1 MNDGQ
6 LTKLEFKAFTDK
18 KLNSPASPASFVVP
32 VNPESFGRNLK
43 VKHEEK
49 AAQGS
54 QGTDLKYKGTE
65 PEDIKFEFTLDG
77 TKTIEGYEA
86 SLRNKPVDQQ
96 LDDLLRTVYYM
107 NGAIH
112 RPHYLRVIWG
122 KHFTFDCVVTS
133 LDVNYTLFDP
143 SGTPLRAK
151 ISVSLKEHV
160 EQNKRTRQEDKQSP
174 DLTHVRTLNAGD
186 SLQLMAYRLYGSKQL
201 YLQAA
206 RANGLTSFRNLPA
219 GQELVFPPIDKT
231 ANSGT

>member
-1 MNDGQ
+1 MSDGQ

-18 KLNSPASPASFVVP
+18 KLNRPASPASFVVP

-43 VKHEEK
+43 VKYEEK

-54 QGTDLKYKGTE
+54 QGTDPKYKGTE
-65 PEDIKFEFTLDG
+65 PEEIKFEFTLDG

-86 SLRNKPVDQQ
+86 SLKHKPVAQQ
-96 LDDLLRTVYYM
+96 LEDLLRTVYYM
-107 NGAIH
+107 NGTTH

-122 KHFTFDCVVTS
+122 EHFTFDCVATS

-143 SGTPLRAK
+143 NGAPLRAK
-151 ISVSLKEHV
+151 VSVSLKEFI
-160 EQNKRTRQEDKQSP
+160 EQNKRARQEDKQSP
-174 DLTHVRTLNAGD
+174 DLTHVRALNAGD